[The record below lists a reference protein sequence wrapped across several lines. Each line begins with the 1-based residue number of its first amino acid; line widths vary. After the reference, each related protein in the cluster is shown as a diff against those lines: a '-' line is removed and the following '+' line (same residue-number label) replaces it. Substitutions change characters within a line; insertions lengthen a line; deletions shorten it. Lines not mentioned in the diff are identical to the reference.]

1 MQAAVA
7 DAVPEPPAAS
17 DDDAP
22 LAPIMEAM
30 FNVAA
35 NVAAAE
41 VQAAQQAPAPAP
53 VPKPAPPPPPLPTF
67 EPLSVAPLPAGS
79 VGALVAGMAAECQC
93 AICYDVL
100 VAPHVTACSHVFC
113 GECITKALKVKPT
126 SCPECRGRPGK
137 PHYDRKLDA
146 LLTAAVEPGLE
157 ACEAETRTRRKRVWQ
172 DMQLAAA
179 IAEREG
185 GPPLFAAAPRGRSI
199 PGLTH
204 GAPARG
210 NTSDASAD
218 GEHVITWRV
227 DCAPAGVRL
236 VCHGCFDAVQP
247 GDLRV
252 VRQAMPTATG
262 AGGAPQLPRAR
273 DFFHI
278 RCRPGACP
286 GAEGVVGL
294 AALPLPR
301 RVTATAALAIPPQS
315 QPAAA
320 NGQAAM

>member
-1 MQAAVA
+1 MEAAA
-7 DAVPEPPAAS
+7 LGEEPEPLHVL
-17 DDDAP
+17 DDVP
-22 LAPIMEAM
+22 LAPIMESA
-30 FNVAA
+30 FNLAA
-35 NVAAAE
+35 NLAAAA
-41 VQAAQQAPAPAP
+41 VQAAPAPA
-53 VPKPAPPPPPLPTF
+53 PAPPPPPLPTF

-113 GECITKALKVKPT
+113 GECITKALKAKPT

-146 LLTAAVEPGLE
+146 LLCASVEPSLVGL
-157 ACEAETRTRRKRVWQ
+157 EAETRTLRKRMWQ

-179 IAEREG
+179 IAERDG
-185 GPPLFAAAPRGRSI
+185 GPPLFAAPRGRSI
-199 PGLTH
+199 PGLMH
-204 GAPARG
+204 GPPARG
-210 NTSDASAD
+210 VNADASAAD
-218 GEHVITWRV
+218 GDVTSWHV
-227 DCAPAGVRL
+227 DCAPAGARL
-236 VCHGCFDAVQP
+236 VCHGCFDALQP

-252 VRQAMPTATG
+252 LRQVMPAPTG
-262 AGGAPQLPRAR
+262 AAGAPQLPRAR

-286 GAEGVVGL
+286 GAEGLLGL
-294 AALPLPR
+294 AALPMPR
-301 RVTATAALAIPPQS
+301 RVSALAALVVPPQS

-320 NGQAAM
+320 SRQAAM